1 MKTMLKKRLVL
12 KEPYYTIFRIIGFIL
27 LVLIGLFIF
36 YRYEMNSLLK
46 LNYSEEAS
54 KNILF
59 SFKKK
64 EVLAIGKNKT
74 LNAAFESDYYNEK
87 YFDRYSKIDY
97 QKQDNL
103 IRNINTFIK
112 KKYTNSEISII
123 LAHGNDK
130 DVTEF
135 SKRDKVRYVEE
146 FFSYDFAKLS
156 LYDRYV
162 KYSNESG
169 DDEETTVIYVN
180 LDMDKVP
187 YEEANEVKE
196 FSTTMLVNK
205 HFYIDEKFVPQ
216 ELVKINKK
224 YSSEDDMQLNREAYN
239 AFLEMYNAASKEN
252 LGLVI
257 NSAYRSYQDQV
268 EINDFYL
275 KHYGQ
280 NYVDKYVAKPGFS
293 EHQTGLCFDIGSTTS
308 NVFAKSNEYPWML
321 ENAYK
326 YGFIQRFS
334 SEYEDLTGFRAE
346 SWHFRY
352 VGKKIA
358 KEIHDNN
365 MSFEEYYARNL
376 MK

>member
-74 LNAAFESDYYNEK
+74 LNAAFESGYYNEK

-135 SKRDKVRYVEE
+135 SKRDKVRY
-146 FFSYDFAKLS
+146 
-156 LYDRYV
+156 
-162 KYSNESG
+162 
-169 DDEETTVIYVN
+169 
-180 LDMDKVP
+180 
-187 YEEANEVKE
+187 
-196 FSTTMLVNK
+196 
-205 HFYIDEKFVPQ
+205 
-216 ELVKINKK
+216 
-224 YSSEDDMQLNREAYN
+224 
-239 AFLEMYNAASKEN
+239 
-252 LGLVI
+252 
-257 NSAYRSYQDQV
+257 
-268 EINDFYL
+268 
-275 KHYGQ
+275 
-280 NYVDKYVAKPGFS
+280 
-293 EHQTGLCFDIGSTTS
+293 
-308 NVFAKSNEYPWML
+308 
-321 ENAYK
+321 
-326 YGFIQRFS
+326 
-334 SEYEDLTGFRAE
+334 
-346 SWHFRY
+346 
-352 VGKKIA
+352 
-358 KEIHDNN
+358 
-365 MSFEEYYARNL
+365 
-376 MK
+376 